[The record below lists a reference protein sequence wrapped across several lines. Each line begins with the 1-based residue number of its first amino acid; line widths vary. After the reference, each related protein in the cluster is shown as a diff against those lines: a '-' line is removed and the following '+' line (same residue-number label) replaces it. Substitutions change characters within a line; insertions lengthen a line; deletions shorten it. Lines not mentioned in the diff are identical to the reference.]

1 MIKGYTARQYAIILL
16 KEDFNYSIREIAE
29 RMGMSESGVFY
40 VLKNVRRK

>member
-16 KEDFNYSIREIAE
+16 REDFNMSVREIAK

-40 VLKNVRRK
+40 VLNNIRKK

>member
-16 KEDFNYSIREIAE
+16 REDFNYSIREIAE
-29 RMGMSESGVFY
+29 RMGMSQGGVNY

>member
-29 RMGMSESGVFY
+29 RMGMSQSGVNY
-40 VLKNVRRK
+40 VLNNVRRK

>member
-40 VLKNVRRK
+40 VLNKIRRK

>member
-29 RMGMSESGVFY
+29 HMGMSQSGVNY
-40 VLKNVRRK
+40 VLNNIRRK

>member
-16 KEDFNYSIREIAE
+16 REDFNYSIREIAK
-29 RMGMSESGVFY
+29 RMGMSEGGVFY